1 MSHIVQAITVP
12 WYNACAD
19 YAVLLARG
27 LGSMGRR
34 VTVAGGNGSPVIEK
48 ARESG
53 LEVLDI
59 SSPASG
65 NPLALYR
72 LAKVYRKYAIE
83 NKVTLVNVH
92 HGRDHLV
99 WSLALRG
106 TGIPLVRTSGSQVPP
121 NRHSGS
127 RYLIKNFTA
136 GIIASCRTVQRFYTD
151 GFGFQPDI
159 IPVINGGV
167 DSAFY
172 TPGHLGNGLRSALGI
187 PKKAFVFGI
196 VGRYSPVK
204 GHRYFFEAAGRV
216 ARIFPDAWFVA
227 AGWEAQLN
235 EDAMRKSASDAGII
249 DRTRFT
255 GRQNDIRD
263 LLSSLDAGV
272 IASEGSETVCRI
284 ALEYMAMSIPV
295 IGADTNVIPEIV
307 RHGRTGYIVSQ
318 ADPESMA
325 GAMSQLIT
333 SPERAKMFGKTGR
346 EIIEEEYSLE
356 KFALKTLEAY
366 RKMSI
371 DV

>member
-1 MSHIVQAITVP
+1 MQAITVP

-19 YAVLLARG
+19 YAILLARG
-27 LGSMGRR
+27 LQSLGHR
-34 VTVAGGNGSPVIEK
+34 VTVAGGNGSPVIDK
-48 ARESG
+48 AREFG
-53 LEVLDI
+53 LAVYDL

-65 NPLALYR
+65 NPLTLFL
-72 LAKVYRKYAIE
+72 LAKAYRRFAIE
-83 NKVTLVNVH
+83 NEVALVNVH

-99 WSLALRG
+99 WSLALCG

-127 RYLIKNFTA
+127 RYLIKNRTA
-136 GIIASCRTVQRFYTD
+136 GIIASCCTVQRFYTE
-151 GFGFQPDI
+151 GFGIEPEN

-167 DSAFY
+167 DSMYY
-172 TPGHLGNGLRSALGI
+172 TPGHPRNVLRSALGI
-187 PKKAFVFGI
+187 PEKAFVFGI

-204 GHRYFFEAAGRV
+204 GHRYFFAGAERV
-216 ARIFPDAWFVA
+216 AGIFPDAWFVA

-235 EDAMRKSASDAGII
+235 EDTMRKLASEAGII

-263 LLSSLDAGV
+263 LLVALDAGV
-272 IASEGSETVCRI
+272 IASVGSETVCRI
-284 ALEYMAMSIPV
+284 ALEYMAMGIPV
-295 IGADTNVIPEIV
+295 IGAATNVIPEIV
-307 RHGRTGYIVSQ
+307 RHERTGYIVPQ
-318 ADPESMA
+318 ADPESIA
-325 GAMSQLIT
+325 YAMGQLIS
-333 SPERAKMFGKTGR
+333 SPERSRTLGKTGR

-366 RKMSI
+366 RKMTI